1 MKKAFFGG
9 SFDPPHIGHLGV
21 AKAALKSGK
30 CDQVIWFPAAD
41 PPHKRNSRR
50 ASFEDR
56 MNMVRL
62 MIADEPGMDV
72 SGFES
77 EAGIHPTYTFNI
89 LAELEKQTGTRY
101 TLLIGAD
108 SLLMLHTWFNAEEL
122 VRTTD
127 FLTYPRRGAEVTME
141 KLLEFWDEKT
151 AEKLMQSMICGTF
164 FEISSTETKISMEK
178 TAFRHHIIEEYGLL
192 PGVSEYICKHG
203 LYGQCNITG
212 KENL

>member
-9 SFDPPHIGHLGV
+9 SFDPPHAGHLGV
-21 AKAALKSGK
+21 ARAALKSGK

-41 PPHKRNSRR
+41 PPHKKNSRR
-50 ASFEDR
+50 APFEDR

-62 MIADEPGMDV
+62 MIENEPDMAV
-72 SGFES
+72 SGFEAD
-77 EAGIHPTYTFNI
+77 AGIHPSYTFNI
-89 LAELEKQTGTRY
+89 LAELERQTGIRY

-127 FLTYPRRGAEVTME
+127 FITYPRRGSEVTME
-141 KLLEFWDEKT
+141 KLREFWDEKT
-151 AEKLMQSMICGTF
+151 AEKLIKSMICGTF

-178 TAFRHHIIEEYGLL
+178 KGFRHHIIEEHGLL
-192 PGVSEYICKHG
+192 PGVSEYISKHS
-203 LYGQCNITG
+203 LYGQCDITG
-212 KENL
+212 KEFL